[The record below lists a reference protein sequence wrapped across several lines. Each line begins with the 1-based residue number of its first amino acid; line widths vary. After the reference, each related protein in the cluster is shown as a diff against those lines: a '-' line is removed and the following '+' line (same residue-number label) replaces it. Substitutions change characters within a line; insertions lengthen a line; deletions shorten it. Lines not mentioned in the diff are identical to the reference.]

1 MRIDSKTRLFLWS
14 CLLLLTLWS
23 AAWAQPLPLSPVK
36 LALTPAEQ
44 AWLAAHP
51 VIRFGTEQSW
61 APYVKRQSNGDIV
74 GLEADLLA
82 RINALT
88 GANMRLELGQW
99 AEIVAQ
105 AERGELDGLAMSA
118 AHPERAA
125 HFLFSNSPYSI
136 FRYVYTRQGDASRL
150 RKMDDLAGKRVGFSR
165 GNLAEQK
172 LLARWPQIIPVPL
185 DSNPALVLALHNGE
199 VDAAVSVISLLLTIR
214 EDLFP
219 GIDVAFTVPDS
230 ETPLLYSVRKE
241 HPELLSLINKAL
253 AAISPAEIHA
263 LLDKWGAAHS
273 RASAT
278 LALSDTEHAWL
289 TNHPKLRYCFSPV
302 WIPYDYW
309 EEGKHQGMFKD
320 YLNLLE
326 QKLGIVFEAIPTA
339 IADAPERGW
348 QKALEFAKER
358 RCDFISGAVR
368 LPERE
373 SYLSFTTP
381 YLDMTQVLI
390 AKPNQPFV
398 SGIDR
403 LQDKSIGVLF
413 GSATQTLL
421 KRDFPMM
428 HVVPLETN
436 DIAERLDRG
445 EIYAFITPL
454 EHATHW
460 LKERVHNYK
469 IIGKLDET
477 YPISIA
483 VRNDWPTLL
492 SIMNKAVAALT
503 FAEHNEIQRK
513 WRTYTLQETP
523 DYDLLLKVAGVALL
537 IILIVLYWN
546 RKLTLTQAA
555 LRESERFSRATL
567 DALSAHL
574 CVLDENSQIL
584 TVNRAWHD
592 FAIANLATPGCYA
605 EGSYYLAVCDAAKG
619 EYCEEASPFATGLR
633 AVLQREQASFTLEY
647 PCPCPSP
654 TEARW
659 FVVRVTRF
667 PDDEGPL
674 RVVVAHED
682 ITARKLAELALVQA
696 REAAEAANR
705 AKSAFLA
712 NMSHE
717 LRTPLNA
724 VLGFAQIL
732 ANDAALTAKQRDQA
746 QSIRRGGEYL
756 LTLIND
762 ILDLAKIEAG
772 RFELMPAAWDT
783 QSFFQEIEHML
794 RIRADQ
800 KELVFHHVSLGE
812 LPHILHCDDKRLRQ
826 ILINLLGN
834 AIKFTERG
842 TVTLRSAY
850 ADGHLQLLIED
861 SGIGIAPADLAKI
874 FDPFQQTGDDR
885 YKIQGTGLGLAIS
898 RRLVEAMEGR
908 LTVSSRLGEGSVFR
922 VEIPATPVLMSSE
935 SQTVSPM
942 NVTGYRR
949 RPLESAPNSETDP
962 LRILITDDM
971 ADNRAVLRGLL
982 EPLGFSVA
990 EASSGEDCLQQAAN
1004 WRPDLILMDL
1014 RMPGIDGLETT
1025 RRLRASPECQHTPV
1039 IAISAATFI
1048 EDREASQAA
1057 GCNAHLSKPIQ
1068 SDLLLEA
1075 LTTYLPLQ
1083 WEYAAS
1089 ASSAALSP
1097 LDDGDQLLPE
1107 QIADFLYLVKRGDI
1121 TGLQTFTEKLQQQ
1134 GNCPIF
1140 TAKLDE
1146 LARTFSVKEIRRL
1159 AKSYEN
1165 P

>member
-14 CLLLLTLWS
+14 CLFVLTLWS
-23 AAWAQPLPLSPVK
+23 AAWAQPLPLSPAK
-36 LALTPAEQ
+36 LVLTPAEQ

-61 APYVKRQSNGDIV
+61 APYVKRQSDGGVV

-88 GANMRLELGQW
+88 GANIRLELGVW
-99 AEIVAQ
+99 TEMVAQ
-105 AERGELDGLAMSA
+105 AERGELDGLAVSA

-125 HFLFSNSPYSI
+125 HFLFSNSPYSSL
-136 FRYVYTRQGDASRL
+136 RYVYTRQDDASRL
-150 RKMDDLAGKRVGFSR
+150 RKMEDFAGKRVGFLR

-172 LLARWPQIIPVPL
+172 LLARWPQLIPVPL

-199 VDAAVSVISLLLTIR
+199 VDAAVSVIGLLLTVR
-214 EDLFP
+214 EELFL
-219 GIDVAFTVPDS
+219 DVDVDFVVPDS
-230 ETPLLYSVRKE
+230 ETPLLYSVRKA

-263 LLDKWGAAHS
+263 LLDKWGAAHG
-273 RASAT
+273 RASAA
-278 LALSDTEHAWL
+278 LALSDVEHAWL
-289 TNHPKLRYCFSPV
+289 ANHPKLRYCFSPV
-302 WIPYDYW
+302 WIPYDYF
-309 EEGKHQGMFKD
+309 EAGKHQGMFKD

-326 QKLGIVFEAIPTA
+326 QKLGIVFEAIPTVTP
-339 IADAPERGW
+339 DAPERGW
-348 QKALEFAKER
+348 QKALDFARER
-358 RCDFISGAVR
+358 RCDFISGAVQV
-368 LPERE
+368 PERE
-373 SYLSFTTP
+373 SYLSFTAP
-381 YLDMTQVLI
+381 YFDVTQVLI
-390 AKPNQPFV
+390 AKPDQPFV
-398 SGIDR
+398 AGIDR

-428 HVVPLETN
+428 HVVPLEIN
-436 DIAERLDRG
+436 DITERLDRG
-445 EIYAFITPL
+445 EIYTFITPL

-492 SIMNKAVAALT
+492 SIMNKAVASLT

-523 DYDLLLKVAGVALL
+523 NYDLLLKVAAVALL
-537 IILIVLYWN
+537 IIVIVLYWN

-584 TVNRAWHD
+584 TVNRAWRD
-592 FAIANLATPGCYA
+592 FAIANLATPSRYA

-619 EYCEEASPFATGLR
+619 EHCEEAAPFATGLR
-633 AVLQREQASFTLEY
+633 AVLQHEQASFTLEY
-647 PCPCPSP
+647 PCPSP

-732 ANDAALTAKQRDQA
+732 GNDAALTAKQREQA

-772 RFELMPAAWDT
+772 RFELMPATWDT

-812 LPHILHCDDKRLRQ
+812 LPHILYCDDKRLRQ

-842 TVTLRSAY
+842 TVTLSSAY

-898 RRLVEAMEGR
+898 RRLVEAMGGQ

-922 VEIPATPVLMSSE
+922 VEIPATPVSMSGE
-935 SQTVSPM
+935 SQTVQPA

-949 RPLESAPNSETDP
+949 SSSNLEVGP

-990 EASSGEDCLQQAAN
+990 EANSGEDCLQQAAN

-1025 RRLRASPECQHTPV
+1025 RRLRASPECQHLPV

-1068 SDLLLEA
+1068 GDALLEA
-1075 LTTYLPLQ
+1075 LTAYLPLQ
-1083 WEYAAS
+1083 WEYAAL
-1089 ASSAALSP
+1089 ASPAALSP
-1097 LDDGDQLLPE
+1097 LDDSAQLPPE
-1107 QIADFLYLVKRGDI
+1107 QIAEFLYLVKRGDI
-1121 TGLQTFTEKLQQQ
+1121 TGLQTFAEKLQQQ
-1134 GNCPIF
+1134 GDCPIF
-1140 TAKLDE
+1140 AAKLDE
-1146 LARTFSVKEIRRL
+1146 LARNFNVKEIRRL
-1159 AKSYEN
+1159 AKSYEIS
-1165 P
+1165 